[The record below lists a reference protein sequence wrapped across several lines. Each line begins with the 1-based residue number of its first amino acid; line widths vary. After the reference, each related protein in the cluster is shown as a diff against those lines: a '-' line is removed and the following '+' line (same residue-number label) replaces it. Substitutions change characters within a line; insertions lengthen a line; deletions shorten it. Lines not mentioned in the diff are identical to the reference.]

1 MRTQR
6 AIVVAAVLALVG
18 AAPAS
23 AVTGGFGVA
32 KALQRAP
39 APLFV
44 PADPVSKGRKDS
56 CEASSTRA
64 AKTQSEKTAKGLDRT
79 FAPVACE
86 QPPRSQVLTPE
97 TLKQA
102 AHAAFAALR

>member
-6 AIVVAAVLALVG
+6 AIVVAAVVSLVG

-32 KALQRAP
+32 EALQRAP
-39 APLFV
+39 APLFAAAV
-44 PADPVSKGRKDS
+44 PESKGKKDS
-56 CEASSTRA
+56 CEASNTRA
-64 AKTQSEKTAKGLDRT
+64 AKTQKAKTVKGLDRT

-102 AHAAFAALR
+102 AQAAFAALR